1 MCEWKILSTK
11 SSQKNWDPS
20 VFQELQGPVSL
31 LPHFNTSASIFPR
44 FLIVWGGG
52 DPLVSTRLSK
62 TGSLHQLIFRAHT
75 LLGGLPCVEPPI
87 PSPLSPP
94 FRPITDQF
102 RIQFVLSCGLR
113 RGTDQRILQFVRSL
127 KKCKILLVHKR
138 LAVRNVTRKFVI
150 VH

>member
-11 SSQKNWDPS
+11 SSQKNWYPS

-75 LLGGLPCVEPPI
+75 LLGGAAVCWASDTLPPL
-87 PSPLSPP
+87 SPLSAHN
-94 FRPITDQF
+94 RP
-102 RIQFVLSCGLR
+102 IQFVLSCGLR

-127 KKCKILLVHKR
+127 KKCKILLVHER